1 MRRNQ
6 RFSAEALRAARLRA
20 GLSRSE
26 LAQRV
31 GVSEATVKGWE
42 NGTRAPKAST
52 HAALAK
58 SLGVAFEE
66 LEQPGPADAEDLR
79 RLRESLGLTQVEAA
93 RQMGIDPS
101 ALKRVEAGAELPPDP
116 KAMARVYGLTAADLA
131 AVVRRTGG

>member
-1 MRRNQ
+1 VRRNQ
-6 RFSAEALRAARLRA
+6 RFSAEALRAVRLRA

-26 LAQRV
+26 AALRV

-42 NGTRAPKAST
+42 NGTRAPKATS

-58 SLGVAFEE
+58 ALGVAFEA

-79 RLRESLGLTQVEAA
+79 RLRESLGLTQAEAA
-93 RQMGIDPS
+93 RRMGIDAS

-116 KAMARVYGLTAADLA
+116 KAMARVYGLTAGDLA
-131 AVVRRTGG
+131 AVARRTGG

>member
-20 GLSRSE
+20 GLSRVE
-26 LAQRV
+26 VAQRV

-42 NGTRAPKAST
+42 NGTRAPKATS

-58 SLGVAFEE
+58 ALGVGFEA
-66 LEQPGPADAEDLR
+66 LEKPGPADAEDLR
-79 RLRESLGLTQVEAA
+79 RLRESLGLTQAEAA
-93 RQMGIDPS
+93 RRMGIDAS

-116 KAMARVYGLTAADLA
+116 KAMARVYRLTAADLA
-131 AVVRRTGG
+131 AVVRRTG